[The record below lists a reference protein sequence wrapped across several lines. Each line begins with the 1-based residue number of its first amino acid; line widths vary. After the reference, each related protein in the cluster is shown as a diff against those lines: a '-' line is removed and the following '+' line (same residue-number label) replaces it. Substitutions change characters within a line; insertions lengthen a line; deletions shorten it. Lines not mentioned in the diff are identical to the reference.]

1 MTFNDLFR
9 RGVFGSVDQMP
20 DSLSGREVKFVFDSP
35 LTQALGEEKGQKF
48 AQNRDILLAASQLD
62 PSAANMM
69 DVKEALRDVMIGIRT
84 PAAWLRDEETLA
96 EMDEAQ
102 AQKQA
107 TAEMIDM
114 AQKGGQ
120 GAESISRS
128 IKTLGEAGV
137 A

>member
-1 MTFNDLFR
+1 ML
-9 RGVFGSVDQMP
+9 
-20 DSLSGREVKFVFDSP
+20 
-35 LTQALGEEKGQKF
+35 
-48 AQNRDILLAASQLD
+48 
-62 PSAANMM
+62 

-84 PAAWLRDEETLA
+84 PARWLRDEETLA
-96 EMDEAQ
+96 QMDEDI

-114 AQKGGQ
+114 AQKGWQ